1 MIRPVSRA
9 AGRGDGADPAAHPPP
24 PAPFVVPLRMQ
35 AQILGRLVAPTREGA
50 EFVRM
55 RLEKDLAALAAMA
68 QARDPAEAMR
78 LWSATAAEAAADWA
92 EAMSR
97 ITLRAL
103 VWRNAAGDGSG
114 DGSGDRARDRS
125 GVGSGDGGGD

>member
-1 MIRPVSRA
+1 MIRPLSRA
-9 AGRGDGADPAAHPPP
+9 AGRGDGAHPAAHPPP

-35 AQILGRLVAPTREGA
+35 AQILGRMVAPTREGT
-50 EFVRM
+50 EFMRM
-55 RLEKDLAALAAMA
+55 RLEKDLVACAAMA

-103 VWRNAAGDGSG
+103 VWRNAGPDGSG
-114 DGSGDRARDRS
+114 DGSAERAGDGSEDRAA
-125 GVGSGDGGGD
+125 GG